1 MSAESYNQRQ
11 LEEGNLT
18 WEMITE
24 MGRLWQRTHQPLSI
38 DGYIG
43 PATQA
48 SITIALQPSQEEI
61 PETWPNFDGP
71 LEIQPKNRTE
81 VYQMFGDPGAGQADP
96 CWEKENIVE
105 LHGETAFPGVPGK
118 WYFQTHKLIEPY
130 AREGFRRAHL
140 SSSYVIERAASFVFR
155 HIRYDDSLPL
165 SYHSWGIAIDID
177 ADRNFSRW
185 FEPGERPEPWSEEWM
200 AIWPKGVDKAFVDA
214 MASCGFRWGGYWKTY
229 CDPMHFEWLGSK
241 PV

>member
-48 SITIALQPSQEEI
+48 SLTLALNPKPEEI
-61 PETWPNFDGP
+61 PEKWPWFDGP
-71 LEIQPKNRTE
+71 LEVQPKNRTE
-81 VYQMFGDPGAGQADP
+81 VYQMFGDPGAGQVDP

-105 LHGETAFPGVPGK
+105 LHGETAFPGVPSK

-130 AREGFRRAHL
+130 WREGFRRAFL
-140 SSSYVIERAASFVFR
+140 SSPYRIKRAASFVFR
-155 HIRYDDSLPL
+155 HIRYDASRPL
-165 SYHSWGIAIDID
+165 SYHAWGIAGDID
-177 ADRNFSRW
+177 ADENFAVE
-185 FEPGERPEPWSEEWM
+185 FEPGECPEPWSDEWM
-200 AIWPKGVDKAFVDA
+200 AIWPHGVDRAFVEA
-214 MASCGFRWGGYWKTY
+214 MESCGFAWGGWWKLY
-229 CDPMHFEWLGSK
+229 CDPMHWQWVGDN